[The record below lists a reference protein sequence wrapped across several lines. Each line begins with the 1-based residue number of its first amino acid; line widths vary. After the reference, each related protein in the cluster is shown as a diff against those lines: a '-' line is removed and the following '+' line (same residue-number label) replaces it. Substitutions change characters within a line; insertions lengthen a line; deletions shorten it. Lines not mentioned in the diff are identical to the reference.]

1 MKRTILLF
9 TIVALLFA
17 CASSSKKLEKGDYDA
32 AMQISAKKI
41 MKDPGKFEEVDVFN
55 DAYRMANNKDKSE
68 IDRLKQVGDRANWG
82 KIYQLYNNLK
92 RRQELAATLPPVGI
106 NYDNE
111 NYTSE
116 IENAKNQAAMYA
128 YEKGNELLQSGN
140 RFEAR
145 KAHAFF
151 IEANN
156 YIPNYQ
162 DVNER
167 INAAKIL
174 GTTNVYF
181 EIADNSGIVAPKA
194 MMDDI
199 QSMNVDELDE
209 TWINYDNFVDTT
221 KAYHYSIILSL
232 DLIEVS
238 PDELKETT
246 TVEKKEVEDG
256 FDYVLDANGNVTK
269 DSLGNDIKIYK
280 YKTISC
286 TVNRYIQKKAAR
298 ITANLNYFDNYTN
311 NKIKTEP
318 VVSDALFENQY
329 TIAVGELDAL
339 SPETRKEL
347 NTKAVPFPPTEELL
361 IQAGNVM
368 KEMTKTA
375 IVSNKSLIK

>member
-9 TIVALLFA
+9 TIAALLFA

-55 DAYRMANNKDKSE
+55 DAYRMANNKDKAE

-111 NYTSE
+111 DYTSE

-199 QSMNVDELDE
+199 QSMNVDELD
-209 TWINYDNFVDTT
+209 
-221 KAYHYSIILSL
+221 
-232 DLIEVS
+232 
-238 PDELKETT
+238 
-246 TVEKKEVEDG
+246 VEDG

-318 VVSDALFENQY
+318 VVSDALLENQY
-329 TIAVGELDAL
+329 TIAVGELDSL
-339 SPETRKEL
+339 STETRKEL